1 MKKKLLIVSICLVSV
16 FLLTACGISKKQAVT
31 VDGFTEVAEKS
42 NMKVQN
48 VIDQFEES
56 PQVLTA
62 TVAYVEGEWQL
73 EHYTLDS
80 LKETE
85 DMFNRNKK
93 AFLEAKTSSSKELEV
108 KNDTYEKY
116 VLETF
121 DKYKVLIRVDTMVI
135 YGNVPIK
142 YKSNAIAFL
151 KELGY

>member
-16 FLLTACGISKKQAVT
+16 FLLTACGAKKQAVT

-80 LKETE
+80 VKETE
-85 DMFNRNKK
+85 NMFNKNKK

-121 DKYKVLIRVDTMVI
+121 DKYKVLIKIDTMFI

>member
-16 FLLTACGISKKQAVT
+16 FLLTACGAKKQAVT

-80 LKETE
+80 VKETE
-85 DMFNRNKK
+85 SMFNRNKK
-93 AFLEAKTSSSKELEV
+93 AFLEAKTNSSKELEV

-121 DKYKVLIRVDTMVI
+121 DKYKVLIKIDTMFI

>member
-16 FLLTACGISKKQAVT
+16 FLLTACGAKKQAVT

-62 TVAYVEGEWQL
+62 TVAYVEEEWQL

-80 LKETE
+80 VKETE
-85 DMFNRNKK
+85 NMFNKNKK

-121 DKYKVLIRVDTMVI
+121 DKYKVLIKIDTMFI